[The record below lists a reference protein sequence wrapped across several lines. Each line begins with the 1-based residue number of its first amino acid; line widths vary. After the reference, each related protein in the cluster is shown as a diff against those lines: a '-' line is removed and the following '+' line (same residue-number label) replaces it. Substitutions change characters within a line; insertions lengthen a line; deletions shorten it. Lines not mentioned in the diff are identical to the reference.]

1 MQKKFLAVAVAGL
14 LSHPA
19 FAQSNV
25 TIYGVADAF
34 LASYNGSGK
43 RVTGVDSGGLN
54 SSRLGFK
61 GSEDLGNGLK
71 AVFLYEFG
79 TLKIDQGSN
88 NGINS
93 TRQSYVGLSGGFGTV
108 VGGRL
113 QTPGY
118 NAAVKYDAAT
128 AMIIS
133 PVRVLTGQARGK
145 TLSITSQGGQARQ
158 NNAVAYVSPKFS
170 GVTGTVAY
178 AFGEQDGAP
187 ADEKRQGVAA
197 LGLDYD
203 GGPLAVNYTYQQID
217 NFGGD
222 GALDINEHFV
232 GASYDLGVLRVVGSW
247 QTRRDDQADTSD
259 RFWNL
264 GAVVPVGP
272 SGKVHVAYAKA
283 RLDRADD
290 AKAWSLAYTHTL
302 SKRTALYGGYTRLGN
317 DGNQTFGLLNGITSS
332 DPGRSVSA
340 LALGMRHT
348 F

>member
-1 MQKKFLAVAVAGL
+1 MQKKFLALAVTGF
-14 LSHPA
+14 LSHPV

-34 LASYNGSGK
+34 LASYSGSGK
-43 RVTGVDSGGLN
+43 RVNAVDSGGLN

-71 AVFLYEFG
+71 AVFVYEFG

-88 NGINS
+88 NGISS

-118 NAAVKYDAAT
+118 NAAVKYDAAG
-128 AMIIS
+128 AMLFS
-133 PVRVLTGQARGK
+133 PIRNLTGQARGK

-158 NNAVAYVSPKFS
+158 DNAVAFVSPTFS
-170 GVTGTVAY
+170 GLTGTLAY
-178 AFGEQDGAP
+178 AFGEQDGVP
-187 ADEKRQGVAA
+187 AGEKRQGVAA

-203 GGPLAVNYTYQQID
+203 AGALGANYTYHQID

-222 GALDINEHFV
+222 GALDIKEHFV
-232 GASYDLGVLRVVGSW
+232 GASYDFSVVRVVGSW
-247 QTRRDDQADTSD
+247 QNRRDDQADTSD

-264 GAVVPVGP
+264 GAVVPVGTA
-272 SGKVHVAYAKA
+272 GKVHVAYAKA
-283 RLDRADD
+283 RLDGADD
-290 AKAWSLAYTHTL
+290 AKAWIIAYTHAL
-302 SKRTALYGGYTRLGN
+302 SKRTALYGAYTRLGN
-317 DGNQTFGLLNGITSS
+317 DGDQTFGLVSGITSS
-332 DPGRSVSA
+332 EPGRSVSA
-340 LALGMRHT
+340 LALGVRHK